1 MPPRAICFVIMPFG
15 KKTGRTGHKIDFDAV
30 YADIIKPAVDAVG
43 FMPFRADEEG
53 NAGLV
58 HRPMFERLLLSDYAI
73 ADVTLQNPNVYY
85 ELGVRHACRPQTT
98 VLIAAEKS
106 ELAFDTNILRTQF
119 YRLSHGKP
127 ADAEGARAKL
137 IESLTHAKMHDRPD
151 SPLFELLVGFTPSRL
166 EHSKTDVF
174 YEQVETSNKFR
185 AELTAAG
192 RDPNRLD
199 AVLSSFDN
207 IATADTGAVTA
218 LYIAFRDAGAFDRMF
233 SMHDKMDPVL
243 RNTPLVQEQY
253 AFALNRVGRDAEA
266 ERALKT
272 LIERVGPSAERSGL
286 LGRIYKDRWRKAKI
300 AGAGADHWLK
310 EAIETYRAGFE
321 VDWRDA
327 YPGINAVTLMAID
340 DPRNPEVARLAEV
353 VRYAVER
360 KIASGEEDYWDY
372 ATLVE
377 LAVIAGD
384 DDEAER
390 GLDSALALFD
400 QKGFPW
406 NAATTVENFTSI
418 RDARKA
424 RGVDVARLDAIVA
437 RLSTRAKG

>member
-15 KKTGRTGHKIDFDAV
+15 KKSGRAGRKIDFDAV
-30 YADIIKPAVDAVG
+30 YNDIIKPAVDAAG

-73 ADVTLQNPNVYY
+73 ADVTLHNPNVYY

-119 YRLSHGKP
+119 YRLSEGKP
-127 ADAEGARAKL
+127 VDVEVAREKL
-137 IESLTHAKMHDRPD
+137 IEGLTHAKMHDRPD

-174 YEQVETSNKFR
+174 HDEIETSNKFR
-185 AELTAAG
+185 ADLAAAG
-192 RDPNRLD
+192 RTPDKLG
-199 AVLSSFDN
+199 AVLESLGN
-207 IATADTGAVTA
+207 IATAEAGAVTS
-218 LYIAFRDAGAFDRMF
+218 LYIAFRDAGAFNQMF
-233 SMHDKMDPVL
+233 ALYNEMDPVL

-253 AFALNRVGRDAEA
+253 AFALNRAGRDAEA
-266 ERALKT
+266 ERVLKAL
-272 LIERVGPSAERSGL
+272 IDRVGASAERSGL
-286 LGRIYKDRWRKAKI
+286 LGRIYKDRWKKAKI
-300 AGAGADHWLK
+300 AGAGAGHWLK
-310 EAIETYRAGFE
+310 AAIDTYRAGFE

-327 YPGINAVTLMAID
+327 YPGVNAVTLMAID
-340 DPRNPEVARLAEV
+340 DPQNPDVPRLAEV

-360 KIASGEEDYWDY
+360 KIASGAADYWDY

-384 DDEAER
+384 YEEAER
-390 GLDSALALFD
+390 KLDSALALFD
-400 QKGFPW
+400 SNGFPW
-406 NAATTVENFTSI
+406 NAATTVENFESI

-424 RGVDVARLDAIVA
+424 RGGEVAPLEAIIGK
-437 RLSTRAKG
+437 LKGCAGG